1 MHMLLCMPRIA
12 NTDATSF
19 DRLQR
24 GVLQPAPDEEKE
36 RLVGQRQ
43 PDSRSAENRC
53 NLQLGDFMWMGIMPC
68 RPPTFQVLMVAM

>member
-1 MHMLLCMPRIA
+1 MWLCMPRIA
-12 NTDATSF
+12 NTDAMSVH
-19 DRLQR
+19 RLQR
-24 GVLQPAPDEEKE
+24 DVLQPAPHEEKE

-53 NLQLGDFMWMGIMPC
+53 NLQLCDFMWMGMMPC